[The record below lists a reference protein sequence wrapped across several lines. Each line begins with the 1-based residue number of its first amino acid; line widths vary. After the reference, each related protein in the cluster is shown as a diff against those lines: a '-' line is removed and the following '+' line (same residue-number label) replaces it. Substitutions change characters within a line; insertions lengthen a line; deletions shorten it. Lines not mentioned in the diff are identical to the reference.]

1 MITPPT
7 NSFFAIHV
15 KGEATDH
22 VVRKLSPS
30 TMADIR
36 EVILISNDYTS
47 DIQANNDMD
56 VAVDMLQDE
65 LGRAGVFKQTKMN
78 PLYFPS
84 TQDQVDAVLEGDPS
98 GDNFKFVGMDNNPY
112 TMKSVELSLLGDS
125 DALVVG
131 RIACHEFPLP
141 SYSEI
146 ISAQKNVRLQ

>member
-22 VVRKLSPS
+22 VVSKLSPS

-56 VAVDMLQDE
+56 IAVNKLQDE
-65 LGRAGVFKQTKMN
+65 LGRTGVFKETKMN

-84 TQDQVDAVLEGDPS
+84 TQDQVDEMLEGDPA
-98 GDNFKFVGMDNNPY
+98 GDSFKFVGMDNNPY
-112 TMKSVELSLLGDS
+112 TMKSVELSLQGS